1 VAAGEK
7 HRRPVIVCGAMASDP
22 LAAVLLLGMG
32 IRELSLEA
40 SSLSDVRAA
49 IESVT
54 LVQAG
59 DAARAVMEVNTA
71 SEVRVLLEERF
82 PALPGGPESG

>member
-1 VAAGEK
+1 
-7 HRRPVIVCGAMASDP
+7 
-22 LAAVLLLGMG
+22 MG

-54 LVQAG
+54 LAQAG
-59 DAARAVMEVNTA
+59 EAARAALEVSTA

-82 PALPGGPESG
+82 PSLPGAPESG